1 MWVRRT
7 REKNNQNEC
16 LRVKLIVNFETAVEL
31 SINSINSLNYTPS
44 ITINYTRVE
53 LMINSTLQTI
63 AYFVLIQRVSN

>member
-1 MWVRRT
+1 M
-7 REKNNQNEC
+7 N
-16 LRVKLIVNFETAVEL
+16 LIVNFETAVEL
-31 SINSINSLNYTPS
+31 SINSINSSNYTPS